1 MECTPYTHKK
11 ELLPLPAR
19 STVAVA
25 PLWPC
30 PVLFWL
36 SSKTAFSHLNLSFVH
51 GRRASRL
58 GKAVAMMV
66 PLLGMASTGMGVTV
80 GNAVP
85 VSVTVDATGTGSLF
99 EHKWKRS
106 FGSRHASLT
115 LRKDWRAHLVQAASE
130 LGLQGVRYHG
140 IFDDDMAVV
149 VGPGIYNFTNI
160 DATWDFLLANGVRP
174 IVELSFMPAFVAN
187 CTWHGHCKQDKVG
200 CTGYWCTQ
208 CASAGLPIHT
218 LAVHTLLSSC
228 QDPVSTP
235 HSPPPSPPSPSP
247 LPPPPSPQAMAMAS
261 DPSSTLALPNSARAW
276 SSGTRASSSCRT
288 GATSLA
294 GTTSS
299 TPW

>member
-1 MECTPYTHKK
+1 MAALEQ
-11 ELLPLPAR
+11 LLM
-19 STVAVA
+19 S
-25 PLWPC
+25 
-30 PVLFWL
+30 
-36 SSKTAFSHLNLSFVH
+36 
-51 GRRASRL
+51 ASRL
-58 GKAVAMMV
+58 DKAVAMMV
-66 PLLGMASTGMGVTV
+66 PLLGMASTGMGATV

-106 FGSRHASLT
+106 FGSGHASLT

-208 CASAGLPIHT
+208 CASAGLPILALAVHT

-299 TPW
+299 TP